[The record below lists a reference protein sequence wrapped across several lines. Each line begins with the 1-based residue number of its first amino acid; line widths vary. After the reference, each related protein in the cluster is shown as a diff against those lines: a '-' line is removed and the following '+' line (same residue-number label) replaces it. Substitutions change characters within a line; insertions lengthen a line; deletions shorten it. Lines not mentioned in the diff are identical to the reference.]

1 MCHSYLS
8 EDAHLKAIAD
18 SGKALDWSR
27 AEIVA
32 FDAPD
37 AALRDDWRQSYDSF
51 ENGANWRA
59 LRMKRAMELQES
71 RSRNVEAAA
80 RSAVCASKIEMTRCL
95 VASVARSLQLE
106 GAREAYER
114 AAVFHEE
121 AKVATARAIRRRSV
135 AIEVLLGRLTLRRV
149 AAFGPR
155 HGQRE
160 LAFRSLKWRGVIT
173 ATERIERPLW
183 RAWNA
188 ADRRAMV
195 VRVPQDQVS
204 LKIATDL
211 ARGQMEATDDLRPA
225 SALRK
230 RFIITLRQ
238 DPTLGTLLLVAERA
252 CHPLERE
259 EVPIAPAELRAIM
272 KAKGRPDLAR
282 LYCAL
287 GKNSLF
293 GTETV
298 MSMRDWRG
306 QKHAKQD
313 EIVCQSTNESNLVVI
328 SKNSSSDYR
337 RTLANGSAARLKV
350 AEEIADVLCSE
361 LHLDV
366 FTGVLRV
373 GRITFARRRKA
384 LVRRLYFGD
393 RDREAEGL
401 DGGVFTDDDRA
412 QQIPDQPEDWAH
424 AVVFARP
431 CGRWWLDAWVA
442 KRSFLRGVLVL

>member
-1 MCHSYLS
+1 MILRSYFN
-8 EDAHLKAIAD
+8 ENAHLKAIAD

-27 AEIVA
+27 AEITA

-37 AALRDDWRQSYDSF
+37 AALRDDWRQSYDQF

-59 LRMKRAMELQES
+59 LRMKRAMELQEAHS
-71 RSRNVEAAA
+71 RKIEAAA
-80 RSAVCASKIEMTRCL
+80 RSDVCASKIEMTRCL
-95 VASVARSLQLE
+95 MASVARSLQLE
-106 GAREAYER
+106 GAREAFEC
-114 AAVFHEE
+114 AAVYCEE
-121 AKVATARAIRRRSV
+121 AQVATARAVRRRFL
-135 AIEVLLGRLTLRRV
+135 AIKVLLSRLTLRRV

-160 LAFRSLKWRGVIT
+160 LTFRSLKWRAALT
-173 ATERIERPLW
+173 ATERLKRPFW

-195 VRVPQDQVS
+195 VSVPQDEVS

-211 ARGQMEATDDLRPA
+211 ARGQMEVTDDA
-225 SALRK
+225 GAVGALRK

-238 DPTLGTLLLVAERA
+238 DPIHGTLLLVAERA

-272 KAKGRPDLAR
+272 KAKGRSDLAR

-287 GKNSLF
+287 GQNSLF

-298 MSMRDWRG
+298 MSEHTRRG
-306 QKHAKQD
+306 QKHAIEDKNICTNGIKQV
-313 EIVCQSTNESNLVVI
+313 EISMSL
-328 SKNSSSDYR
+328 SGDDG
-337 RTLANGSAARLKV
+337 RTLAKGSFARLKI
-350 AEEIADVLCSE
+350 AEEIANVLCSE

-393 RDREAEGL
+393 RDRVADEL
-401 DGGVFTDDDRA
+401 DGGVFTDD
-412 QQIPDQPEDWAH
+412 QHSQHIPDQPEDWAH
-424 AVVFARP
+424 TVVFARP

-442 KRSFLRGVLVL
+442 KRSFLRGVLVS